1 MGFFTDNK
9 ERAVQSEIL
18 NLVNNN
24 CPSIQALTE
33 GPRLEQR
40 VNLTI
45 PVMLV
50 PIQAGEV
57 APLDAQAVV
66 TKEFSSSGVSVVVD
80 HPHIPREVVVIFKT
94 AGKATFIRARLKHLD
109 PMGAGFYQCG
119 FQLIEVL
126 SNSDWPTLQGLAET
140 L

>member
-1 MGFFTDNK
+1 MSLFTESKD
-9 ERAVQSEIL
+9 RAVQSAIL

-24 CPSIQALTE
+24 CPSLKALAD

-45 PVMLV
+45 PVMV
-50 PIQAGEV
+50 IPIQDGEL
-57 APLDAQAVV
+57 APLHAMTVV
-66 TKEFSSSGVSVVVD
+66 TKEFSSNGVSVVVD
-80 HPHIPREVVVIFKT
+80 HPHVPREAVVIFKT
-94 AGKATFIRARLKHLD
+94 GCKAAFMSAQLKHID

-119 FQLIEVL
+119 FQLLEVL
-126 SNSDWPTLQGLAET
+126 TNSDWPALQDLCET

>member
-1 MGFFTDNK
+1 MGLFTDNK
-9 ERAVQSEIL
+9 DRAVQSEIL
-18 NLVNNN
+18 KLVNNN
-24 CPSIQALTE
+24 CPSLLAMAE

-50 PIQAGEV
+50 PVLSGEL
-57 APLDAQAVV
+57 APLDAMTFV
-66 TKEFSSSGVSVVVD
+66 TKEFSSSGVSIVVE
-80 HPHIPREVVVIFKT
+80 HPHIPKEAVVIFKT
-94 AGKATFIRARLKHLD
+94 GCKTTFLRAHLKHID

-119 FQLIEVL
+119 FRLTEVL
-126 SNSDWPTLQGLAET
+126 VNSSWPTLQGLAET

>member
-1 MGFFTDNK
+1 MFTDNK
-9 ERAVQSEIL
+9 DRAVQSEIL
-18 NLVNNN
+18 KLVNNN
-24 CPSIQALTE
+24 CPSLQALSE

-50 PIQAGEV
+50 SLQGGELV
-57 APLDAQAVV
+57 PQDVMVLV
-66 TKEFSSSGVSVVVD
+66 TKEFSSNGVSVVVD
-80 HPHIPREVVVIFKT
+80 HPHVPKQAVVIFKSQGRISFML
-94 AGKATFIRARLKHLD
+94 AEMKHLD

-119 FQLIEVL
+119 FQLLKVL
-126 SNSDWPTLQGLAET
+126 VNADWPTLQELAEA